1 MTNFFLGLIAGC
13 IIAGVVTISA
23 ARNPS
28 VQTRLGLMP
37 AAQAAAPP
45 PAPPVRIE
53 PPHCPEAR
61 AETPVGRP
69 EMLFSR
75 SRLWSIKP

>member
-23 ARNPS
+23 ARNPV
-28 VQTRLGLMP
+28 VQSRLGLLP

-45 PAPPVRIE
+45 LPMARIE
-53 PPHCPEAR
+53 PPRCPEQR
-61 AETPVGRP
+61 AETPVGKP

>member
-37 AAQAAAPP
+37 AAQAAAPA
-45 PAPPVRIE
+45 PAPVARIE

-61 AETPVGRP
+61 AETTVGRTD
-69 EMLFSR
+69 MLFSR

>member
-37 AAQAAAPP
+37 VAQAAAPP
-45 PAPPVRIE
+45 PAPVARIE
-53 PPHCPEAR
+53 PPRCPEAQ
-61 AETPVGRP
+61 AETTVGRP
-69 EMLFSR
+69 DMLFSR

>member
-23 ARNPS
+23 ARNPV

-45 PAPPVRIE
+45 MPMARTE
-53 PPHCPEAR
+53 PPRCPEQR

>member
-23 ARNPS
+23 ARNPA

-37 AAQAAAPP
+37 VAQAAAPP
-45 PAPPVRIE
+45 APMTRIE
-53 PPHCPEAR
+53 PPRCPEQK
-61 AETPVGRP
+61 AEITVGKP

>member
-1 MTNFFLGLIAGC
+1 MTNFLLGLIAGC

-23 ARNPS
+23 ARNPV
-28 VQTRLGLMP
+28 VQDRLGLIP
-37 AAQAAAPP
+37 IAQAAAPP
-45 PAPPVRIE
+45 PAPVIRSE
-53 PPHCPEAR
+53 PLHCPEAR

-69 EMLFSR
+69 DMLFSR

>member
-13 IIAGVVTISA
+13 IIAGVATISA
-23 ARNPS
+23 ARNPA

-45 PAPPVRIE
+45 TPMARIE
-53 PPHCPEAR
+53 PPRCPEPR

>member
-23 ARNPS
+23 ARNPV

-37 AAQAAAPP
+37 TVAQAATPP
-45 PAPPVRIE
+45 TPMARIE
-53 PPHCPEAR
+53 PPRCPETR
-61 AETPVGRP
+61 AETPVGRTD
-69 EMLFSR
+69 MLFSR

>member
-1 MTNFFLGLIAGC
+1 MTNFLLGIMAGC

-45 PAPPVRIE
+45 PAPVAHIE
-53 PPHCPEAR
+53 PPRCPEAH
-61 AETPVGRP
+61 AETTVGRP
-69 EMLFSR
+69 DMLFSR